1 MTKEDII
8 SKMVAA
14 GVSLTEEREI
24 QYGINLYFDNSSNVR
39 YYTKSKK
46 LVVEGKGKELTE
58 AILKTSSDIKS
69 NKGVFIVYGHDE
81 TARDELELM
90 LLRWGLSPIIL
101 CQKPSG
107 GLTIIEAL
115 EKHMKDVKYGVVL
128 ATPDDIGYAK
138 ENEKKKKY
146 RARQNVVFEMG
157 MLYAKIDRQNVA
169 VLIQNS
175 TELDLDMEN
184 PSDLDGIIYIDYKN
198 SVTECKERLAKE
210 LRSRGYILED

>member
-1 MTKEDII
+1 MTREDII
-8 SKMVAA
+8 SKMYSE
-14 GVSLTEEREI
+14 GISLVDEKEI
-24 QYGINLYFDNSSNVR
+24 QYGVNLYFDNDSNVR
-39 YYTKSKK
+39 SYKKSGKY
-46 LVVEGKGKELTE
+46 VVDGKGKTLTE
-58 AILKTSSDIKS
+58 TILNTDLNNK
-69 NKGVFIVYGHDE
+69 NEKGVFVVYGHDE
-81 TARDELELM
+81 AARNDLELM
-90 LLRWGLSPIIL
+90 LRRWKLNPIIL
-101 CQKPSG
+101 CQQSSG

-175 TELDLDMEN
+175 TDLDLDMEK

-210 LRSRGYILED
+210 LRNRGYILED